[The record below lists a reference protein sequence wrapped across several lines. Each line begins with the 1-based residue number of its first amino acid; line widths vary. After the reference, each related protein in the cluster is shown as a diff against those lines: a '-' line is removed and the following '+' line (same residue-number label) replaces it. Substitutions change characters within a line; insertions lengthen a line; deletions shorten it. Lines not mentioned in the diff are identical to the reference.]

1 MSLCMHC
8 TCKYSPGNFKLP
20 VVLVPVCVCVCWVQ
34 VCRLKERNE
43 ELSREREAAVC
54 SLEREVQRCRSV
66 EDHFDTLRANHQQMI
81 EIKDQYKQESSALRA
96 RLEAL
101 SSDRQTEE
109 ERAAALTRHRS
120 EVAELRGELEQA
132 RCCAASAEDRC
143 R

>member
-1 MSLCMHC
+1 M
-8 TCKYSPGNFKLP
+8 
-20 VVLVPVCVCVCWVQ
+20 CVCVCWIQ
-34 VCRLKERNE
+34 VCQLKKNNE

-81 EIKDQYKQESSALRA
+81 EIKDQYKQETSALRS

-101 SSDRQTEE
+101 SSERQTEA
-109 ERAAALTRHRS
+109 ERAAELTRYQS